1 LQTGAGDLDAMKIDK
16 RDTYICVCVCVDV
29 CVVCLSRVKLLVVS
43 FAMQLLYTNLATE
56 DNSGSNGV
64 GG

>member
-1 LQTGAGDLDAMKIDK
+1 V
-16 RDTYICVCVCVDV
+16 CVCVCG
-29 CVVCLSRVKLLVVS
+29 CVRCALSRVKLLVVS